1 MEKHEIFS
9 KRQKRIQ
16 GAVPDVYQYDIIPKE
31 LRVQIFYIWQ
41 KSLGK
46 VYYNDFGQLQV
57 GELTWDAYSFIEST
71 LREEYGL
78 LTLGE
83 EDSAIEIVRDFLI
96 DTEDIE
102 KIIDIIEVSFRYI
115 DQQIRDYHDEEI
127 PAFLPVEIRNELSDC
142 MHPDKAIDELN
153 NRFREHGVGYQYESG
168 QIIKVDSQF
177 IHTDVVKPVFNVLTN
192 PIYKGANEEFL
203 NAHAHY
209 RKHRYKECLNDCLKA
224 FESCLKTICQKRGW
238 HYDENRATAKDLIQI
253 VFEHELIPNYLQS
266 HFSALKSTLESGL
279 PTVRNRE
286 AGHGQGPEKID
297 VPEYLASYAL
307 HLTASNILLLA
318 KADEELK

>member
-46 VYYNDFGQLQV
+46 VYYNDFEQLQV
-57 GELTWDAYSFIEST
+57 GELTWDAYSFNRIPRYVRSMV
-71 LREEYGL
+71 YL
-78 LTLGE
+78 LIGE

-102 KIIDIIEVSFRYI
+102 KIIDVIEVSFRYI

-168 QIIKVDSQF
+168 
-177 IHTDVVKPVFNVLTN
+177 PNN
-192 PIYKGANEEFL
+192 PS
-203 NAHAHY
+203 
-209 RKHRYKECLNDCLKA
+209 R
-224 FESCLKTICQKRGW
+224 
-238 HYDENRATAKDLIQI
+238 
-253 VFEHELIPNYLQS
+253 
-266 HFSALKSTLESGL
+266 FSAYSFRSGKTHVEI
-279 PTVRNRE
+279 PF
-286 AGHGQGPEKID
+286 
-297 VPEYLASYAL
+297 
-307 HLTASNILLLA
+307 
-318 KADEELK
+318 